1 MRNESQ
7 VVTTGTDIYDMG
19 GGIGSTIPSSH
30 EALVTNSNNS
40 TSSLKAGRHKLSDTR
55 LDQNVKE
62 EIIDM
67 NEENHNI
74 LSSTEPQRTRQ
85 HTSHISYNN
94 GSSCSSSKTA
104 QEILNHLEEK
114 TGLTHDSSVLMI

>member
-19 GGIGSTIPSSH
+19 GGIGSTILSSQ
-30 EALVTNSNNS
+30 EATETNSNNS
-40 TSSLKAGRHKLSDTR
+40 TSSRKAGCNKLSDTQ

-62 EIIDM
+62 ETIDM
-67 NEENHNI
+67 NEENDNI
-74 LSSTEPQRTRQ
+74 QSSTKPQRTRQ
-85 HTSHISYNN
+85 HTSDISYND
-94 GSSCSSSKTA
+94 GSSCTSSKTA